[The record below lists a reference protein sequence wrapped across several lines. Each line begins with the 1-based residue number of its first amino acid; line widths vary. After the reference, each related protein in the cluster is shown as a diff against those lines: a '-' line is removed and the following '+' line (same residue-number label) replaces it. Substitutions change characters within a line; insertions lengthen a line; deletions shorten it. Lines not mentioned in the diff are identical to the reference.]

1 LLTAERR
8 KEISAAGVNARSRR
22 LPRGIAD
29 TEEDEAAGVEADRI
43 ASILFEAEQAA
54 QLASFERALA
64 ADAGSAGSDSALEC
78 PTVQAGPLHPR
89 HPHSVG
95 GPNECIEANPSSQ
108 TVKLGGKFI
117 NLSAISRTQGID
129 QSYLSRIFARKRDPS
144 LKCARKIAACLGM
157 GLEAFLEAL
166 DGKQKEKGRPRG

>member
-1 LLTAERR
+1 
-8 KEISAAGVNARSRR
+8 
-22 LPRGIAD
+22 
-29 TEEDEAAGVEADRI
+29 
-43 ASILFEAEQAA
+43 
-54 QLASFERALA
+54 
-64 ADAGSAGSDSALEC
+64 
-78 PTVQAGPLHPR
+78 
-89 HPHSVG
+89 VG

>member
-1 LLTAERR
+1 
-8 KEISAAGVNARSRR
+8 
-22 LPRGIAD
+22 
-29 TEEDEAAGVEADRI
+29 
-43 ASILFEAEQAA
+43 
-54 QLASFERALA
+54 
-64 ADAGSAGSDSALEC
+64 
-78 PTVQAGPLHPR
+78 
-89 HPHSVG
+89 
-95 GPNECIEANPSSQ
+95 
-108 TVKLGGKFI
+108 VKLGGKFI